1 MQWRHLLGNEV
12 FSSGPGS
19 AWMRGLGKGVSN
31 TAQKRLLVCD
41 DEPAVGRFVEN
52 VAESLGY
59 DVWITTSGEKLMDVY
74 DDFRPTTILLDM
86 VMPGVDGNEVIAWLA
101 KRGCAARLIIMTGYH
116 PEYADHAK
124 ILAEYKGLGPALTVR
139 KPFGIEELRAALT
152 AA

>member
-1 MQWRHLLGNEV
+1 MSE
-12 FSSGPGS
+12 
-19 AWMRGLGKGVSN
+19 
-31 TAQKRLLVCD
+31 KRLLVCD

-59 DVWITTSGEKLMDVY
+59 DLCITTSGEMLMEVY

-101 KRGCAARLIIMTGYH
+101 KRGCSARLIIMTGYH
-116 PEYADHAK
+116 SDYADHAK
-124 ILAEYKGLGPALTVR
+124 ILADYKRLGPAITVR
-139 KPFGIEELRAALT
+139 KPFGITELRAALT

>member
-1 MQWRHLLGNEV
+1 MSE
-12 FSSGPGS
+12 
-19 AWMRGLGKGVSN
+19 
-31 TAQKRLLVCD
+31 KRLLVCD

-59 DVWITTSGEKLMDVY
+59 DVCITTSGEMLMEVY

-101 KRGCAARLIIMTGYH
+101 KRGCSARLIIMTGYH
-116 PEYADHAK
+116 SDYADHAK
-124 ILAEYKGLGPALTVR
+124 ILADYKGLGPAITVR
-139 KPFGIEELRAALT
+139 KPFGIAELRAALT